1 MKPYFE
7 NMERFGKT
15 LKEGR
20 IKRAAASSEQLRQTE
35 NDIEQLKKN
44 V

>member
-7 NMERFGKT
+7 NMEQFGKV

-20 IKRAAASSEQLRQTE
+20 IKRAAESSEQLRQT
-35 NDIEQLKKN
+35 
-44 V
+44 